1 MTQTLGDDDTI
12 VATATAPGVGALAI
26 VRVSG
31 PGAQAIAATLMGGSP
46 LPGARTVAVRRLSSL
61 GGDALDEAIVLRYDA
76 PRSYTGE
83 DAIEII
89 CHGGWVTATRI
100 TRALVEA
107 GARPAD
113 PGEFTR
119 RAVLNGRLDLLQ
131 AEAVND
137 LIRSES
143 SAGAQLAL
151 RQLDGGLSRRLNAL
165 RSDVLDLEALMAY
178 DIDFP
183 EEDDGPVDRSRVT
196 AAIAAALDAMD
207 RLIASTPGGEL
218 VRHGALVAI
227 VGPPNVGKSSLFNA
241 LLGRKRALVTNVP
254 GTTRDAIEAVLDVSP
269 VPLRLVDTAG
279 MRETTDE
286 VERLGVE
293 VSREYLESAT
303 AVLACGDSPDTLAAA
318 LSAATQHSRGR
329 IIPVRTKADL
339 MSDVRSAFDGAS
351 LAVSAT
357 TGEGLETLLGHVSTL
372 IARDVQLPAADAP
385 IVSHARHK
393 RVLEEARN
401 ELAEFAR
408 AWEEEAMPVTVIA
421 VHLRAAVRL
430 LEELIG
436 TVDVEEILG
445 RLFSAFCVGK

>member
-318 LSAATQHSRGR
+318 VSAATQHSRGR

-339 MSDVRSAFDGAS
+339 KSDVRSPVDGAG